1 MQITVPK
8 KFDVGGITVDVI
20 DEVIAAKTIG
30 EARYAK
36 QQIAINMK
44 AAPQDTVNQTFI
56 HELTHWILFIMGKN
70 ELCNDEQFVDV
81 FAHLLCQAF
90 KTSR

>member
-8 KFDVGGITVDVI
+8 KFDVGGITVDVV
-20 DEVIAAKTIG
+20 DEVIASKVIG

-36 QQIAINMK
+36 QQIAINMQ
-44 AAPQDTVNQTFI
+44 AAPEDTVNQTFV
-56 HELTHWILFIMGKN
+56 HELTHWILFIMNRKD
-70 ELCNDEQFVDV
+70 LCDDEKFVDV
-81 FAHLLCQAF
+81 FAHLLCQAV